1 MASNQ
6 SLFDPSRKNVGAI
19 YRDVAIKNTET
30 SVVNGDLTHE
40 LMKSLVDDLN
50 GTIASN
56 PYDGQPFYITVYE
69 KKDLMMP
76 RAILRRLYT
85 TRYRPYPEA
94 DTVVFKVEPRSNTVE
109 FCWCLPHKNEMS
121 NMLEN
126 PTLYNKQMLSDI
138 RAWIAEDLPHFGFKK
153 AEGKIVAD
161 ANPVDR
167 SLENRF
173 AQVGW
178 N

>member
-1 MASNQ
+1 MANRSTI
-6 SLFDPSRKNVGAI
+6 DPSRKTVGAI
-19 YRDVAIKNTET
+19 YRDAAVKNKEA

-40 LMKSLVDDLN
+40 MMKSLVDDLN
-50 GTIASN
+50 ETIASN
-56 PYDGQPFYITVYE
+56 PYDGKSFYITVYE

-94 DTVVFKVEPRSNTVE
+94 DTIVWSVDPRSNTVK
-109 FCWCLPHKNEMS
+109 FCWCLPHRNEMD
-121 NMLEN
+121 NMIKN
-126 PTLYNKQMLSDI
+126 PNLYNPQMISDI
-138 RAWIAEDLPHFGFKK
+138 RAWLAEDLSHFGFRK
-153 AEGKIVAD
+153 AEGKIVSD

-167 SLENRF
+167 NLEKRLLT
-173 AQVGW
+173 AGW